1 MTREAFG
8 VCVLD
13 GPDGARSGGADVGC
27 VKDER
32 EVDGDLMTGD

>member
-1 MTREAFG
+1 VTREAFG

-13 GPDGARSGGADVGC
+13 GPDGASGGADVGC